1 LKTISNRQAAQQVGN
16 GMKNIS
22 NEPLAVS
29 IGEAARL
36 AGVSRST
43 LYGEM
48 IAGRL
53 AYAKVGKRRLIPVEA
68 LMAWLQA
75 ATTEVQ

>member
-1 LKTISNRQAAQQVGN
+1 LNARTKGRAPEQAITGTKIIN
-16 GMKNIS
+16 

-43 LYGEM
+43 LYAEM

-53 AYAKVGKRRLIPVEA
+53 AYAKVGKRRVIPVEA
-68 LMAWLQA
+68 LTAWLQA